1 MGVNN
6 LFKSKKQE
14 DQLYGIKDN
23 LVSGIPREYGR
34 GEHHVKLA
42 YITPEEASI
51 LKKLDLYD
59 SNPPHDGP
67 KGIPNYNDG
76 LGGAPGQGD
85 AEAGGNPGG
94 TAGDAAAHG
103 NASSTSS
110 GVVGSE
116 SGPVTSSTGVV
127 TAPGVVENAHNQNM
141 RARARALNAAA
152 LANINANPNLGMADY
167 NPSPFGISA
176 GLTPTDGLSLGQ
188 SLGYS
193 GAQLGEAFGNM
204 SPGSIMGGLVGL
216 ATGIPGLG
224 LIAGLFDSPMQTHPR
239 SPGTTTPFEAE
250 RSLFD
255 RFGDLDFSD
264 FFGPAQPT
272 VEQGGNR
279 IPTVASGTTI
289 DADDTEKQAQIDDLI
304 SRGFTEELAQRIV
317 DAGKY
322 FASYDE

>member
-51 LKKLDLYD
+51 LKKLDLYN

-103 NASSTSS
+103 NAASTSS

-116 SGPVTSSTGVV
+116 SGNVTSESGVV

-152 LANINANPNLGMADY
+152 LADITANPSLGMSDY
-167 NPSPFGISA
+167 SPSTLG
-176 GLTPTDGLSLGQ
+176 GLNATDGLSLGQ

-193 GAQLGEAFGNM
+193 GAQLGEALGAM
-204 SPGSIMGGLVGL
+204 SPGSIMGGLMGL
-216 ATGIPGLG
+216 AAGIPPGLG
-224 LIAGLFDSPMQTHPR
+224 SMFGSLFGSENSENSEDS
-239 SPGTTTPFEAE
+239 ADKK
-250 RSLFD
+250 SLFD
-255 RFGDLDFSD
+255 KFGDLDFSD
-264 FFGPAQPT
+264 SQP
-272 VEQGGNR
+272 VE
-279 IPTVASGTTI
+279 IALT
-289 DADDTEKQAQIDDLI
+289 L
-304 SRGFTEELAQRIV
+304 
-317 DAGKY
+317 
-322 FASYDE
+322 SYDYAELEF

>member
-152 LANINANPNLGMADY
+152 LANINANPNLGMGDY

-176 GLTPTDGLSLGQ
+176 GLTPTDGLSFGE

-193 GAQLGEAFGNM
+193 GAQLGDALGNI
-204 SPGSIMGGLVGL
+204 SPSAIMGGLVGL

-224 LIAGLFDSPMQTHPR
+224 FITGLFDREDTRAPDAID
-239 SPGTTTPFEAE
+239 TTEK
-250 RSLFD
+250 SLFD

-264 FFGPAQPT
+264 FQLSDIFGPAQPT

-289 DADDTEKQAQIDDLI
+289 DADDAEKQALIDDLI

-317 DAGKY
+317 DSGKY

>member
-6 LFKSKKQE
+6 LFKSKKRQ
-14 DQLYGIKDN
+14 DQTYGMNDN

-76 LGGAPGQGD
+76 WGGGPSQGD
-85 AEAGGNPGG
+85 AAAGGHASG

-103 NASSTSS
+103 DASVSS
-110 GVVGSE
+110 AGVVGSE
-116 SGPVTSSTGVV
+116 SGNVTFGEDGVV

-141 RARARALNAAA
+141 RARARAINAAA
-152 LANINANPNLGMADY
+152 LADITANPSLGMSDY
-167 NPSPFGISA
+167 SPSPFGISA
-176 GLTPTDGLSLGQ
+176 GLTATDGLSLGQ

-204 SPGSIMGGLVGL
+204 SPGSIMGGLMGL
-216 ATGIPGLG
+216 AAGLPPGLG
-224 LIAGLFDSPMQTHPR
+224 SIFGGLFGSEDSEDSADKKGLFDK
-239 SPGTTTPFEAE
+239 
-250 RSLFD
+250 
-255 RFGDLDFSD
+255 FGDLDFSD

-272 VEQGGNR
+272 VERGGNR

-289 DADDTEKQAQIDDLI
+289 DADDAEKQALIDDLI
-304 SRGFTEELAQRIV
+304 SRGFTESLAQRIV
-317 DAGKY
+317 DSGKY